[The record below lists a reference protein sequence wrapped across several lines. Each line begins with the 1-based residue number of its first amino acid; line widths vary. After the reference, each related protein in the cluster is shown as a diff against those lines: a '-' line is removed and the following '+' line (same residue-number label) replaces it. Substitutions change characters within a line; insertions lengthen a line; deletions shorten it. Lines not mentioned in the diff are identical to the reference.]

1 MCNVVSRNPL
11 IRGSAPGNQECFST
25 SKKLRFSRQ
34 EWDASYWYNFKQQFI
49 LIIYD
54 FQGKVSKRMKKKSTF
69 KEMIFDISPLQHV
82 LKRNTLYWLCSWLYL
97 CLLSQPNEP
106 LGWFFTSSG
115 RTNTNFIM
123 CQISFILKGTGVK
136 LRYFYLF
143 QYLIKCPFISF
154 VVLFIL
160 IMAMLLK
167 YMTEFI
173 HSYFLLLILNFFQ
186 DSS

>member
-1 MCNVVSRNPL
+1 
-11 IRGSAPGNQECFST
+11 
-25 SKKLRFSRQ
+25 
-34 EWDASYWYNFKQQFI
+34 
-49 LIIYD
+49 
-54 FQGKVSKRMKKKSTF
+54 MKKKSTF

-173 HSYFLLLILNFFQ
+173 HSFIFLTSYFKFFPRLLIIKVYIFLVPLWMNCQWDWKLYSWDKSYFQ
-186 DSS
+186 RY